1 MEKKVLGKNQTVAR
15 TLNNELVIERLKREP
30 LSGTELS
37 TELRLSN
44 ATISS
49 ILNSLLDHDLIKVES
64 QDSLNGL
71 GRKRVKHAING
82 NYGLVVIV
90 SLTSFNLKIVLSN
103 LLNETLFTETKEVN
117 EYDVKTFYETVIR
130 IKDILL
136 LKQFRDTPL
145 RNIILSVP
153 GLVNVKTGELQFSP
167 QFSGELFNNSNYI
180 EKIFTDSFNCP
191 VYLDND
197 TKLMMLGEL
206 SHNSFFN
213 RDNGML
219 VYLDLGIGGAFE
231 FNKKLFLGSRGYAG
245 EFGLIEINVNG
256 EPKAID
262 DLVSLRAI
270 KENLKEKYQLDLTI
284 YEIIKSY
291 KNGDSIVKNEVL
303 ESAKI
308 LAYGLSQVVKLFDI
322 DTFLLTGRVSE
333 FGDEYIKIVREYLQ
347 KINKDIVCEYSTLGT
362 KAIIDGAKVIGSDYI
377 ISKALKDL

>member
-219 VYLDLGIGGAFE
+219 VYLDVGIGGAFE

-245 EFGLIEINVNG
+245 ELGLIEINVNG

-270 KENLKEKYQLDLTI
+270 K
-284 YEIIKSY
+284 
-291 KNGDSIVKNEVL
+291 
-303 ESAKI
+303 
-308 LAYGLSQVVKLFDI
+308 
-322 DTFLLTGRVSE
+322 
-333 FGDEYIKIVREYLQ
+333 
-347 KINKDIVCEYSTLGT
+347 
-362 KAIIDGAKVIGSDYI
+362 
-377 ISKALKDL
+377 